1 MDLSVFLFTPQSKGV
16 LKQASHEQPTSFFC
30 VSKSS
35 YEFHSP
41 INWPLWAFTLILGEW
56 DIVGIVEQILVDL
69 SERKLTLLIV
79 AWTNESRERRRGVG
93 AERERGS
100 AA

>member
-1 MDLSVFLFTPQSKGV
+1 M
-16 LKQASHEQPTSFFC
+16 
-30 VSKSS
+30 
-35 YEFHSP
+35 
-41 INWPLWAFTLILGEW
+41 
-56 DIVGIVEQILVDL
+56 GIVEQILVDL